1 MAVDNL
7 LSSRAMENAVIS
19 VLNDMAATRVWVIR
33 PEDPPRFDQAPMHA
47 HITFEG
53 PSSGELGLLM
63 ENSLAADLAS
73 RILGVDE
80 SRDLLQEMVVDA
92 VKELLNVICGQFLTQ
107 RFGYEPAFTLGVPRV
122 FPLSA
127 QACNVLITGPSILIF
142 QSGDSIL
149 PAYVRV
155 KSRTA

>member
-1 MAVDNL
+1 MAVDSL

-19 VLNDMAATRVWVIR
+19 VLNDMASTRASVIK
-33 PEDPPRFDQAPMHA
+33 PENLPRFDHALIHA

-63 ENSLAADLAS
+63 DPGFAADLAS
-73 RILGVDE
+73 RILGMDE
-80 SRDLLQEMVVDA
+80 SGDLLQDMVLDA
-92 VKELLNVICGQFLTQ
+92 VKELLNVVCGQFLTQ

-122 FPLSA
+122 FPLGA
-127 QACNVLITGPSILIF
+127 QACNVLLTGPSILIF
-142 QSGDSIL
+142 RCDDSIL

-155 KSRTA
+155 KSRID

>member
-1 MAVDNL
+1 LAVDIL
-7 LSSRAMENAVIS
+7 LSSRAMENAVVS
-19 VLNDMAATRVWVIR
+19 VLNDMAATRAAVIK
-33 PEDPPRFDQAPMHA
+33 PEKLPCFDQTLMHA

-53 PSSGELGLLM
+53 QSSGELGLLM
-63 ENSLAADLAS
+63 DPGFAAELAS
-73 RILGVDE
+73 RILGVDK
-80 SRDLLQEMVVDA
+80 SGDLLQEMIVDA

-127 QACNVLITGPSILIF
+127 QVCNALLKGPSILIF
-142 QSGDSIL
+142 QSGDFIM

-155 KSRTA
+155 KVQTA

>member
-1 MAVDNL
+1 MAVDTL
-7 LSSRAMENAVIS
+7 LSSRAMENAVVS
-19 VLNDMAATRVWVIR
+19 VLNDMAATRAAMIR
-33 PEDPPRFDQAPMHA
+33 PEELPCFGQTLIHA

-63 ENSLAADLAS
+63 DPDFAAELAS

-80 SRDLLQEMVVDA
+80 KGDLLQEMVVDA

-127 QACNVLITGPSILIF
+127 QACNVLLTSPSILIF
-142 QSGDSIL
+142 QSNDSIV

-155 KSRTA
+155 KDRTA

>member
-1 MAVDNL
+1 MAADDL

-19 VLNDMAATRVWVIR
+19 VLNDMAATRASATR
-33 PEDPPRFDQAPMHA
+33 PENLPRFDQSLIHA

-63 ENSLAADLAS
+63 DPDFAADLAS

-80 SRDLLQEMVVDA
+80 SKDLLQDMVLDA
-92 VKELLNVICGQFLTQ
+92 VKELLNVVCGQFLTQ
-107 RFGYEPAFTLGVPRV
+107 RFGYEPAFSLGVPRV

-127 QACNVLITGPSILIF
+127 QACNVLLTGPSILIF
-142 QSGDSIL
+142 QSGGFIL

-155 KSRTA
+155 KGLTA

>member
-1 MAVDNL
+1 MAVDTL

-19 VLNDMAATRVWVIR
+19 VLNDMASTRVSVIR
-33 PEDPPRFDQAPMHA
+33 PEDPPCFEHSLIHA

-63 ENSLAADLAS
+63 GPAFAADLAS
-73 RILGVDE
+73 RILGMDE
-80 SRDLLQEMVVDA
+80 SKDLLHDMVLDG
-92 VKELLNVICGQFLTQ
+92 VKELLNVVCGQFLTQ

-127 QACNVLITGPSILIF
+127 QACNVLLTGPSILIF
-142 QSGDSIL
+142 QSGGSIL

-155 KSRTA
+155 KSLTD